1 LGCSSKAGYVAK
13 YSRAM
18 VLEITK
24 MPYKIYN
31 FPSLASTQDKAK
43 EFVKKGLSNIV
54 ISADRQAKGHG
65 RFKRKWHSAK
75 GGLYASIIL
84 NPENTENIQYLTF
97 AAAIAVVKSIKKIA
111 NLDAAIKWPNDVHY
125 NKRKLCGILTEGIF
139 GAKNHVIVGIG
150 LNVNQDKFPKSIKN
164 NSTSLKIIKHEDFN
178 IKRILNGIIREF
190 FILYN
195 KYYNENK
202 LKKITRLWEK
212 YCDTIGKN
220 VAVITRE
227 KKLHG
232 RVVGVDENCSLLLK
246 LDGGRT
252 KKVIE
257 GDIHVRY

>member
-1 LGCSSKAGYVAK
+1 
-13 YSRAM
+13 
-18 VLEITK
+18 

-150 LNVNQDKFPKSIKN
+150 PLSQGACDAAQTCGFNPRSIFRCSSLEQARTIISAIAKKN
-164 NSTSLKIIKHEDFN
+164 
-178 IKRILNGIIREF
+178 
-190 FILYN
+190 
-195 KYYNENK
+195 
-202 LKKITRLWEK
+202 
-212 YCDTIGKN
+212 DTI
-220 VAVITRE
+220 
-227 KKLHG
+227 
-232 RVVGVDENCSLLLK
+232 LLK
-246 LDGGRT
+246 GSRAMKLEDLL
-252 KKVIE
+252 I
-257 GDIHVRY
+257 